1 MNTIIMLFL
10 ISLLVLV
17 HEAGHFAAARMFGVR
32 VSKFGFG
39 LPIGPTLF
47 KTKWGDTE
55 ILVHAFLLGGYVSF
69 PDDEEVKDKEDLK
82 DGSSAGKKTQK
93 TQEDETKKESAEEIL
108 PPDSPERFKN
118 KAPWQKAVI
127 VSAGVFMNVVF
138 AIFLTMLAAA
148 WYHKLPTGTSDVLIK
163 EIISK
168 DNSSNIVESNA
179 KAGDKIK
186 AVNGIKVTSAY
197 KFIFVVQKSKYFD
210 GMVSN
215 EIVTQKLNELKRLN
229 PNIDFENIIK
239 KDTKLNLP
247 KLTPENPLNITENVA
262 MGYEKYE
269 TSEVPLTND
278 EIELRNEIENKNVYT
293 LKEDIEPEA
302 LAKALSDTF
311 KPLTIVLER
320 DGKEIVLNNIHTDKS
335 GVLGVKLETK
345 EIFSEIKNAKDVVV
359 KSLEY
364 LWVNTKLMGF
374 GLWQLVTGKIPMS
387 EMHGIVVI
395 TKVGSDII
403 ETYGMLNGLL
413 LTAIISIDLA
423 IINLLPIP
431 ALDGGHLMFL
441 ALEKILGREIDEKI
455 TENIGRFFFLLLII
469 LMIYVIFNDIF
480 ALATHKF

>member
-10 ISLLVLV
+10 ISLLILV
-17 HEAGHFAAARMFGVR
+17 HEIGHFAAARMFGVR

-47 KTKWGDTE
+47 KTKWGNTE

-69 PDDEEVKDKEDLK
+69 PDDEEVKEKEGEPEKEENKEVK
-82 DGSSAGKKTQK
+82 D
-93 TQEDETKKESAEEIL
+93 EDIL

-118 KAPWQKAVI
+118 KKPWQKAVI
-127 VSAGVFMNVVF
+127 VSAGVFMNVIF

-148 WYHKLPTGTSDVLIK
+148 WYHKLPTGTSDVFIK

-168 DNSSNIVESNA
+168 DNTSNILNSDV
-179 KAGDKIK
+179 KPGDKIK
-186 AVNGIKVTSAY
+186 SINGIKATNAY

-210 GMVSN
+210 GIVDN
-215 EIVTQKLNELKRLN
+215 ETITSKLNELKRLN
-229 PNIDFENIIK
+229 PNVDFENVIK
-239 KDTKLNLP
+239 KDTKIILP
-247 KLTPENPLNITENVA
+247 KLTPEKPLNISENVA
-262 MGYEKYE
+262 SGYEKYE
-269 TSEVPLTND
+269 TSEINLTKEEIKLRD
-278 EIELRNEIENKNVYT
+278 ELENKTNYT
-293 LKEDIEPEA
+293 LVEDIEPET
-302 LAKALSDTF
+302 LAKALSDSF

-320 DGKEIVLNNIHTDKS
+320 DGKEIVLNDIYTDKT
-335 GVLGVKLETK
+335 GVLGIKLETK
-345 EIFSEIKNAKDVVV
+345 EIFTETNTPKEIVVN
-359 KSLEY
+359 SLKY
-364 LWVNTKLMGF
+364 LWTNTKLMAF

-455 TENIGRFFFLLLII
+455 TETIGRIFFLLLIV
-469 LMIYVIFNDIF
+469 LMVFVIFNDIF
-480 ALATHKF
+480 ALVTHKF

>member
-10 ISLLVLV
+10 ISLLILV
-17 HEAGHFAAARMFGVR
+17 HEIGHFAAARMFGVR

-47 KTKWGDTE
+47 KTKWGNTE

-69 PDDEEVKDKEDLK
+69 PDDEEVKEKEGEPEKEENKEVK
-82 DGSSAGKKTQK
+82 D
-93 TQEDETKKESAEEIL
+93 EDIL

-118 KAPWQKAVI
+118 KKPWQKAVI
-127 VSAGVFMNVVF
+127 VSAGVFMNVIF

-148 WYHKLPTGTSDVLIK
+148 WYHKLPTGTSDVFIK

-168 DNSSNIVESNA
+168 DNTSNILNSDA
-179 KAGDKIK
+179 KPGDKIK
-186 AVNGIKVTSAY
+186 SINGIKATNAY

-210 GMVSN
+210 GIVDN
-215 EIVTQKLNELKRLN
+215 ETITSKLNELKRLN
-229 PNIDFENIIK
+229 PNVDFENVIK
-239 KDTKLNLP
+239 KDTKIILP
-247 KLTPENPLNITENVA
+247 KLTPEKPLNISENVA
-262 MGYEKYE
+262 SGYEKYE
-269 TSEVPLTND
+269 TSEINLTKEEIKLRD
-278 EIELRNEIENKNVYT
+278 ELENKTDYT
-293 LKEDIEPEA
+293 LVEDIEPET
-302 LAKALSDTF
+302 LAKALSDSF

-320 DGKEIVLNNIHTDKS
+320 DGKEIVLNDIYTDKT
-335 GVLGVKLETK
+335 GVLGIKLETK
-345 EIFSEIKNAKDVVV
+345 EIFTETNTPKEIVVN
-359 KSLEY
+359 SLKY
-364 LWVNTKLMGF
+364 LWTNTKLMAF

-455 TENIGRFFFLLLII
+455 TETIGRIFFLLLIV
-469 LMIYVIFNDIF
+469 LMVFVIFNDIF
-480 ALATHKF
+480 ALVTHKF

>member
-10 ISLLVLV
+10 ISLLILV
-17 HEAGHFAAARMFGVR
+17 HEIGHFAAARLFGVR

-47 KTKWGDTE
+47 KTKWGNTE
-55 ILVHAFLLGGYVSF
+55 ILIHAFLLGGYVSF
-69 PDDEEVKDKEDLK
+69 PDDEEVKDGENQKE
-82 DGSSAGKKTQK
+82 
-93 TQEDETKKESAEEIL
+93 ENKEEEKEEIL
-108 PPDSPERFKN
+108 PLDSPERFRN
-118 KAPWQKAVI
+118 KAPWQKAII
-127 VSAGVFMNVVF
+127 VSAGVFMNVIF

-148 WYHKLPTGTSDVLIK
+148 WYHKLPTGTSDVYIK
-163 EIISK
+163 EIITEN
-168 DNSSNIVESNA
+168 NSSNIVNSGA

-186 AVNGIKVTSAY
+186 SINGIKTTNSY

-210 GMVSN
+210 G
-215 EIVTQKLNELKRLN
+215 IVDNTVVTSKLNDLKKLN
-229 PNIDFENIIK
+229 PNVDFENVIK
-239 KDTKLNLP
+239 KDTKILLP
-247 KLTPENPLNITENVA
+247 EMTPEKPLNITESVA
-262 MGYEKYE
+262 SGYEKYQ
-269 TSEVPLTND
+269 TNEVNLTKE
-278 EIELRNEIENKNVYT
+278 EIALRDKLESKKEYV
-293 LKEDIEPEA
+293 LEEDIEPENIA
-302 LAKALSDTF
+302 RALSDSF
-311 KPLTIVLER
+311 KPITIVLDRNGE
-320 DGKEIVLNNIHTDKS
+320 EIILNNIYTDKT
-335 GVLGVKLETK
+335 GVLGIKLETK
-345 EIFSEIKNAKDVVV
+345 EIFTEINNFKDVITC
-359 KSLEY
+359 SLSY
-364 LWVNTKLMGF
+364 LWTNTKLMGY

-469 LMIYVIFNDIF
+469 LMVYVIFNDIF
-480 ALATHKF
+480 ALVTHKF

>member
-10 ISLLVLV
+10 ISLLILV
-17 HEAGHFAAARMFGVR
+17 HEIGHFAAARMFGVR

-39 LPIGPTLF
+39 LPIGPTFF
-47 KTKWGDTE
+47 KTKWGNTE

-69 PDDEEVKDKEDLK
+69 PDDDEVKEKESETEKEENKEVKDED
-82 DGSSAGKKTQK
+82 
-93 TQEDETKKESAEEIL
+93 IL

-118 KAPWQKAVI
+118 KKPWQKAVI
-127 VSAGVFMNVVF
+127 VSAGVFMNVIF

-148 WYHKLPTGTSDVLIK
+148 WYHKLPTGTSDVFIK

-168 DNSSNIVESNA
+168 DNTSNIAKSDA

-186 AVNGIKVTSAY
+186 SINGIKATNAY

-210 GMVSN
+210 GIVDN
-215 EIVTQKLNELKRLN
+215 ETITSKLNELKRLN
-229 PNIDFENIIK
+229 PDVDFENVIK
-239 KDTKLNLP
+239 KDTKIILP
-247 KLTPENPLNITENVA
+247 KLTPEKPLNISENVA
-262 MGYEKYE
+262 SGYEKYE
-269 TSEVPLTND
+269 T
-278 EIELRNEIENKNVYT
+278 NEINLT
-293 LKEDIEPEA
+293 KEEVKLRDDLEGKTEFIINQDLEPET
-302 LAKALSDTF
+302 LAKALSDSF

-320 DGKEIVLNNIHTDKS
+320 DGKEIILNDIYTDKT
-335 GVLGVKLETK
+335 GVLGIKLETK
-345 EIFSEIKNAKDVVV
+345 EIFTETNTPKEIVVN
-359 KSLEY
+359 SLKY
-364 LWVNTKLMGF
+364 LWTNTKLMAY

-441 ALEKILGREIDEKI
+441 GLEKILGREIDEKN
-455 TENIGRFFFLLLII
+455 TETIGRIFFLLLIV
-469 LMIYVIFNDIF
+469 LMVFVIFNDIF
-480 ALATHKF
+480 ALVTHKF

>member
-10 ISLLVLV
+10 ISLLILV
-17 HEAGHFAAARMFGVR
+17 HEIGHFAAARMFGVR

-47 KTKWGDTE
+47 KTKWGNTE

-69 PDDEEVKDKEDLK
+69 PDDEEVKEKEGEPEKEENKEVK
-82 DGSSAGKKTQK
+82 D
-93 TQEDETKKESAEEIL
+93 EDIL

-118 KAPWQKAVI
+118 KKPWQKAVI
-127 VSAGVFMNVVF
+127 VLAGVFMNVIF

-148 WYHKLPTGTSDVLIK
+148 WYHKLPTGTSDVFIK

-168 DNSSNIVESNA
+168 DNTSNILNSDA
-179 KAGDKIK
+179 KPGDKIK
-186 AVNGIKVTSAY
+186 SINGIKATNAY

-210 GMVSN
+210 GIVDN
-215 EIVTQKLNELKRLN
+215 ETITSKLNELKRLN
-229 PNIDFENIIK
+229 PNVDFENVIK
-239 KDTKLNLP
+239 KDTKIILP
-247 KLTPENPLNITENVA
+247 KLTPEKPLNISENVA
-262 MGYEKYE
+262 SGYEKYE
-269 TSEVPLTND
+269 TSEINLTKEEIKLRD
-278 EIELRNEIENKNVYT
+278 ELENKTDYT
-293 LKEDIEPEA
+293 LVEDIEPET
-302 LAKALSDTF
+302 LAKALSDSF

-320 DGKEIVLNNIHTDKS
+320 DGKEIVLNDIYTDKT
-335 GVLGVKLETK
+335 GVLGIKLETK
-345 EIFSEIKNAKDVVV
+345 EIFTETNTPKEIVVN
-359 KSLEY
+359 SLKY
-364 LWVNTKLMGF
+364 LWTNTKLMAF

-455 TENIGRFFFLLLII
+455 TETIGRIFFLLLIV
-469 LMIYVIFNDIF
+469 LMVFVIFNDIF
-480 ALATHKF
+480 ALVTHKF

>member
-1 MNTIIMLFL
+1 MNKIIMLFL
-10 ISLLVLV
+10 ISLLILV
-17 HEAGHFAAARMFGVR
+17 HEIGHFAAARMFGVR

-47 KTKWGDTE
+47 KTKWGNTE

-69 PDDEEVKDKEDLK
+69 PDDEEVKEKEGEPEKEENKEVK
-82 DGSSAGKKTQK
+82 D
-93 TQEDETKKESAEEIL
+93 EDIL

-118 KAPWQKAVI
+118 KKPWQKAVI
-127 VSAGVFMNVVF
+127 VSAGVFMNVIF

-148 WYHKLPTGTSDVLIK
+148 WYHKLPTGTSDVFIK

-168 DNSSNIVESNA
+168 DNTSNILNSDV
-179 KAGDKIK
+179 KPGDKIK
-186 AVNGIKVTSAY
+186 SINGIKATNAY

-210 GMVSN
+210 GIVDN
-215 EIVTQKLNELKRLN
+215 ETITSKLNELKRLN
-229 PNIDFENIIK
+229 PNVDFENVIK
-239 KDTKLNLP
+239 KDTKIILP
-247 KLTPENPLNITENVA
+247 KLTPEKPLNISENVA
-262 MGYEKYE
+262 SGYEKYE
-269 TSEVPLTND
+269 TSEINLTKEEIKLRD
-278 EIELRNEIENKNVYT
+278 ELENKTNYT
-293 LKEDIEPEA
+293 LVEDIEPET
-302 LAKALSDTF
+302 LAKALSDSF

-320 DGKEIVLNNIHTDKS
+320 DGKEIVLNDIYTDKT
-335 GVLGVKLETK
+335 GVLGIKLETK
-345 EIFSEIKNAKDVVV
+345 EIFTETNTPKEIVVN
-359 KSLEY
+359 SLKY
-364 LWVNTKLMGF
+364 LWTNTKLMAF

-455 TENIGRFFFLLLII
+455 TETIGRIFFLLLIV
-469 LMIYVIFNDIF
+469 LMVFVIFNDIF
-480 ALATHKF
+480 ALVTHKF

>member
-10 ISLLVLV
+10 ISLLILV
-17 HEAGHFAAARMFGVR
+17 HEIGHFAAARMFGVR

-47 KTKWGDTE
+47 KTKWGNTE

-69 PDDEEVKDKEDLK
+69 PDDEEVKEKEGEPEKEENKEVK
-82 DGSSAGKKTQK
+82 D
-93 TQEDETKKESAEEIL
+93 EDIL

-118 KAPWQKAVI
+118 KKPWQKAVI
-127 VSAGVFMNVVF
+127 VSAGVFMNVIF

-148 WYHKLPTGTSDVLIK
+148 WYHKLPTGTSDVFIK

-168 DNSSNIVESNA
+168 DNTSNILNSDA
-179 KAGDKIK
+179 KPGDKIK
-186 AVNGIKVTSAY
+186 SINGIKATNAY

-210 GMVSN
+210 GIVDN
-215 EIVTQKLNELKRLN
+215 ETITSKLNELKRLN
-229 PNIDFENIIK
+229 PNVDFENVIK
-239 KDTKLNLP
+239 KDTKIILP
-247 KLTPENPLNITENVA
+247 KLTPEKPLNISENVA
-262 MGYEKYE
+262 SGYEKYE
-269 TSEVPLTND
+269 TSEINLTKEEIKLRD
-278 EIELRNEIENKNVYT
+278 ELENKTNYT
-293 LKEDIEPEA
+293 LVEDIEPET
-302 LAKALSDTF
+302 LAKALSDSF

-320 DGKEIVLNNIHTDKS
+320 DGKEIVLNDIYTDKT
-335 GVLGVKLETK
+335 GVLGIKLETK
-345 EIFSEIKNAKDVVV
+345 EIFTETNTPKEIVVN
-359 KSLEY
+359 SLKY
-364 LWVNTKLMGF
+364 LWTNTKLMAF

-455 TENIGRFFFLLLII
+455 TETIGRIFFLLLIV
-469 LMIYVIFNDIF
+469 LMVFVIFNDIF
-480 ALATHKF
+480 ALVTHKF

>member
-10 ISLLVLV
+10 ISLLILV
-17 HEAGHFAAARMFGVR
+17 HEIGHFAAARMFGVR

-47 KTKWGDTE
+47 KTKWGNTE

-69 PDDEEVKDKEDLK
+69 PDDEEVKEKEGEPEKEENKEVK
-82 DGSSAGKKTQK
+82 D
-93 TQEDETKKESAEEIL
+93 EDIL

-118 KAPWQKAVI
+118 KKPWQKAVI
-127 VSAGVFMNVVF
+127 VSAGVFMNVIF

-148 WYHKLPTGTSDVLIK
+148 WYHKLPTGTSDVFIK

-168 DNSSNIVESNA
+168 DNTSNILNSDA
-179 KAGDKIK
+179 KPGDKIK
-186 AVNGIKVTSAY
+186 SINGIKATNAY

-210 GMVSN
+210 GIVDN
-215 EIVTQKLNELKRLN
+215 ETITSKLNELKRLN
-229 PNIDFENIIK
+229 PDVDFENVIK
-239 KDTKLNLP
+239 KDTKIILP
-247 KLTPENPLNITENVA
+247 KLTPEKPLNISENVA
-262 MGYEKYE
+262 SGYEKYE
-269 TSEVPLTND
+269 TSEINLTKEEIKLRD
-278 EIELRNEIENKNVYT
+278 ELENKTDYT
-293 LKEDIEPEA
+293 LVEDIEPET
-302 LAKALSDTF
+302 LAKALSDSF

-320 DGKEIVLNNIHTDKS
+320 DGKEIVLNDIYTDKT
-335 GVLGVKLETK
+335 GVLGIKLETK
-345 EIFSEIKNAKDVVV
+345 EIFTETNTPKEIVVN
-359 KSLEY
+359 SLKY
-364 LWVNTKLMGF
+364 LWTNTKLMAF

-455 TENIGRFFFLLLII
+455 TETIGRIFFLLLIV
-469 LMIYVIFNDIF
+469 LMVFVIFNDIF
-480 ALATHKF
+480 ALVTHKF

>member
-10 ISLLVLV
+10 ISLLILV
-17 HEAGHFAAARMFGVR
+17 HEIGHFAAARLFGVR

-55 ILVHAFLLGGYVSF
+55 ILIHAFLLGGYVSF
-69 PDDEEVKDKEDLK
+69 PDDEETKDNKEEDKKTAKED
-82 DGSSAGKKTQK
+82 S
-93 TQEDETKKESAEEIL
+93 QEEVL
-108 PPDSPERFKN
+108 PADSPERFKN
-118 KAPWQKAVI
+118 KAPWQKAII

-148 WYHKLPTGTSDVLIK
+148 WYHKLPTGTSDVFIK
-163 EIISK
+163 EIITK
-168 DNSSNIVESNA
+168 DNASNIVNSGA
-179 KAGDKIK
+179 QAGDKIK
-186 AVNGIKVTSAY
+186 TVNGIKATNSY

-210 GMVSN
+210 GIVDN
-215 EIVTQKLNELKRLN
+215 EIITAKLNELKELN
-229 PNIDFENIIK
+229 PDIDFENIIK
-239 KDTKLNLP
+239 KDTKILLP
-247 KLTPENPLNITENVA
+247 QMSPEKPLNITESVA
-262 MGYEKYE
+262 SGYEKYQ
-269 TSEVPLTND
+269 T
-278 EIELRNEIENKNVYT
+278 NEINLTKEEIDLRDKFEDKKEYV
-293 LKEDIEPEA
+293 LEEDIEPESI
-302 LAKALSDTF
+302 AKALSDSY

-320 DGKEIVLNNIHTDKS
+320 NGEEIILNNIYTDKS
-335 GVLGVKLETK
+335 GVLGIKLETK
-345 EIFSEIKNAKDVVV
+345 EIFKETNTVKEIVVN
-359 KSLEY
+359 SLDY
-364 LWVNTKLMGF
+364 LWTNTKLMGF

-455 TENIGRFFFLLLII
+455 TETIGKIFFLLLII

-480 ALATHKF
+480 ALVTHKF

>member
-10 ISLLVLV
+10 ISLLILV
-17 HEAGHFAAARMFGVR
+17 HEIGHFAAARMFGVR

-39 LPIGPTLF
+39 LPIGPTFF
-47 KTKWGDTE
+47 KTKWGNTE

-69 PDDEEVKDKEDLK
+69 PDDDEVKEKESETEKEENKEVKDED
-82 DGSSAGKKTQK
+82 
-93 TQEDETKKESAEEIL
+93 IL

-118 KAPWQKAVI
+118 KKPWQKAVI
-127 VSAGVFMNVVF
+127 VSAGVFMNVIF

-148 WYHKLPTGTSDVLIK
+148 WYHKLPTGTSDVFIK

-168 DNSSNIVESNA
+168 DNTSNIAKSDA

-186 AVNGIKVTSAY
+186 SINGIKATNAY

-210 GMVSN
+210 GIVDN
-215 EIVTQKLNELKRLN
+215 ETITSKLNELKRLN
-229 PNIDFENIIK
+229 PDVDFENVIK
-239 KDTKLNLP
+239 KDTKIILP
-247 KLTPENPLNITENVA
+247 KLTPEKPLNISENVA
-262 MGYEKYE
+262 SGYEKYE
-269 TSEVPLTND
+269 T
-278 EIELRNEIENKNVYT
+278 NEINLT
-293 LKEDIEPEA
+293 KEEVKLRDDLEGKTEFIINQDLEPET
-302 LAKALSDTF
+302 LAKALSDSF

-320 DGKEIVLNNIHTDKS
+320 DGKEIILNDIYTDKT
-335 GVLGVKLETK
+335 GVLGIKLETK
-345 EIFSEIKNAKDVVV
+345 EIFTETNTPKEIVVN
-359 KSLEY
+359 SLKY
-364 LWVNTKLMGF
+364 LWTNTKLMAY

-441 ALEKILGREIDEKI
+441 GLEKILGREIDEKI
-455 TENIGRFFFLLLII
+455 TETIGRIFFLLLIV
-469 LMIYVIFNDIF
+469 LMVFVIFNDIF
-480 ALATHKF
+480 ALVTHKF

>member
-10 ISLLVLV
+10 ISLLILV
-17 HEAGHFAAARMFGVR
+17 HEIGHFAAARMFGVR

-47 KTKWGDTE
+47 KTKWGNTE

-69 PDDEEVKDKEDLK
+69 PDDEEVKEKEGEPEKEENKEVK
-82 DGSSAGKKTQK
+82 D
-93 TQEDETKKESAEEIL
+93 EDIL

-118 KAPWQKAVI
+118 KKPWQKAVI
-127 VSAGVFMNVVF
+127 VSAGVFMNVIF

-148 WYHKLPTGTSDVLIK
+148 WYHKLPTGTSDVFIK

-168 DNSSNIVESNA
+168 DNTSNILNSDV
-179 KAGDKIK
+179 KPGDKIK
-186 AVNGIKVTSAY
+186 SINGIKATNAY

-210 GMVSN
+210 GIVDN
-215 EIVTQKLNELKRLN
+215 ETITSKLNELKRLN
-229 PNIDFENIIK
+229 PNVDFENVIK
-239 KDTKLNLP
+239 KDTKIILP
-247 KLTPENPLNITENVA
+247 KLTPEKPLNISENVA
-262 MGYEKYE
+262 SGYEKYE
-269 TSEVPLTND
+269 TSEINLTKEEIKLRD
-278 EIELRNEIENKNVYT
+278 ELENKTNYT
-293 LKEDIEPEA
+293 LVEDIEPET
-302 LAKALSDTF
+302 LAKALSDSF

-320 DGKEIVLNNIHTDKS
+320 DGKEIVLNDIYTDKT
-335 GVLGVKLETK
+335 GVLGIKLETK
-345 EIFSEIKNAKDVVV
+345 EIFTETNTPKEIVVN
-359 KSLEY
+359 SLKY
-364 LWVNTKLMGF
+364 LWTNTKLMAF

-431 ALDGGHLMFL
+431 AHDGGHLMFL

-455 TENIGRFFFLLLII
+455 TETIGRIFFLLLIV
-469 LMIYVIFNDIF
+469 LMVFVIFNDIF
-480 ALATHKF
+480 ALVTHKF

>member
-10 ISLLVLV
+10 ISLLILV
-17 HEAGHFAAARMFGVR
+17 HEIGHFAAARLFGVR

-47 KTKWGDTE
+47 KTKWGNTE
-55 ILVHAFLLGGYVSF
+55 ILIHAFLLGGYVSF
-69 PDDEEVKDKEDLK
+69 PDDEEVKDGENQKE
-82 DGSSAGKKTQK
+82 
-93 TQEDETKKESAEEIL
+93 ENKEEEKEEIL
-108 PPDSPERFKN
+108 PLDSPERFRN
-118 KAPWQKAVI
+118 KAPWQKAII
-127 VSAGVFMNVVF
+127 VSAGVFMNVIF

-148 WYHKLPTGTSDVLIK
+148 WYHKLPTGTSDVCIK
-163 EIISK
+163 EIITEN
-168 DNSSNIVESNA
+168 NSSNIVNSGA

-186 AVNGIKVTSAY
+186 SINGIKTTNSY

-210 GMVSN
+210 G
-215 EIVTQKLNELKRLN
+215 IVDNTVVTNKLNDLKKLN
-229 PNIDFENIIK
+229 PNVDFENVIK
-239 KDTKLNLP
+239 KDTKILLP
-247 KLTPENPLNITENVA
+247 EMTPEKPLNITESVA
-262 MGYEKYE
+262 SGYEKYQ
-269 TSEVPLTND
+269 TNEVNLTKE
-278 EIELRNEIENKNVYT
+278 EIALRDKLESKKEYV
-293 LKEDIEPEA
+293 LEEDIEPENIA
-302 LAKALSDTF
+302 RALSDSF
-311 KPLTIVLER
+311 KPITIVLDRNGE
-320 DGKEIVLNNIHTDKS
+320 EIILNNIYTDKT
-335 GVLGVKLETK
+335 GVLGIKLETK
-345 EIFSEIKNAKDVVV
+345 EIFTEINNFKDVITC
-359 KSLEY
+359 SLSY
-364 LWVNTKLMGF
+364 LWTNTKLMGY

-469 LMIYVIFNDIF
+469 LMVYVIFNDIF
-480 ALATHKF
+480 ALVTHKF

>member
-10 ISLLVLV
+10 ISLLILV
-17 HEAGHFAAARMFGVR
+17 HEIGHFAAARLFGVR

-55 ILVHAFLLGGYVSF
+55 ILIHAFLLGGYVSF
-69 PDDEEVKDKEDLK
+69 PDDEETKDNKEEDKETAKED
-82 DGSSAGKKTQK
+82 S
-93 TQEDETKKESAEEIL
+93 QEEVL
-108 PPDSPERFKN
+108 PADSPERFKN
-118 KAPWQKAVI
+118 KAPWQKAII

-148 WYHKLPTGTSDVLIK
+148 WYHKLPTGTSDVFIK
-163 EIISK
+163 EIITK
-168 DNSSNIVESNA
+168 DNASNIVNSGA
-179 KAGDKIK
+179 QAGDKIK
-186 AVNGIKVTSAY
+186 TVNGIKATNSY

-210 GMVSN
+210 GIVDN
-215 EIVTQKLNELKRLN
+215 EIITAKLNELKELN
-229 PNIDFENIIK
+229 PDIDFENIIK
-239 KDTKLNLP
+239 KDTKILLP
-247 KLTPENPLNITENVA
+247 QMSPEKPLNITESVA
-262 MGYEKYE
+262 SGYEKYQ
-269 TSEVPLTND
+269 T
-278 EIELRNEIENKNVYT
+278 NEINLTKEEIDLRDKFEDKKEYV
-293 LKEDIEPEA
+293 LEEDIEPESI
-302 LAKALSDTF
+302 AKALSDSY

-320 DGKEIVLNNIHTDKS
+320 NGEEIILNNIYTDKS
-335 GVLGVKLETK
+335 GVLGIKLETK
-345 EIFSEIKNAKDVVV
+345 EIFKETNTVKEIVVN
-359 KSLEY
+359 SLDY
-364 LWVNTKLMGF
+364 LWTNTKLMGF

-441 ALEKILGREIDEKI
+441 ALEKMLGREIDEKI
-455 TENIGRFFFLLLII
+455 TETMGKIFFLLLII

-480 ALATHKF
+480 ALVTHKF

>member
-10 ISLLVLV
+10 ISLLILV
-17 HEAGHFAAARMFGVR
+17 HEIGHFAAARLFGVR

-55 ILVHAFLLGGYVSF
+55 ILIHAFLLGGYVSF
-69 PDDEEVKDKEDLK
+69 PDDEEAKDDKKNIEENEKEEEK
-82 DGSSAGKKTQK
+82 
-93 TQEDETKKESAEEIL
+93 EETL
-108 PPDSPERFKN
+108 PLDSPERFKN

-127 VSAGVFMNVVF
+127 VSAGVFMNVIF

-148 WYHKLPTGTSDVLIK
+148 WYHKLPTGTSDVFIK
-163 EIISK
+163 EIMTEN
-168 DNSSNIVESNA
+168 NSSNIVNSGV

-186 AVNGIKVTSAY
+186 SINGIKTTNSY

-210 GMVSN
+210 GIIDN
-215 EIVTQKLNELKRLN
+215 TIVTDKLNDLKKLN
-229 PNIDFENIIK
+229 PNIDFENVIK
-239 KDTKLNLP
+239 KDTKILLP
-247 KLTPENPLNITENVA
+247 EMTPEKSLDISESVA
-262 MGYEKYE
+262 SGYEKYK
-269 TSEVPLTND
+269 TNEVNLTKE
-278 EIELRNEIENKNVYT
+278 EIALRDKFENK
-293 LKEDIEPEA
+293 KEYILEQDLEPENIA
-302 LAKALSDTF
+302 RALSDSY
-311 KPLTIVLER
+311 KPLTIVLDRNGE
-320 DGKEIVLNNIHTDKS
+320 EIVLNNIYTDKT
-335 GVLGVKLETK
+335 GILGVKLETR
-345 EIFSEIKNAKDVVV
+345 EIFTEINNFKDVVTC
-359 KSLEY
+359 SLSY
-364 LWVNTKLMGF
+364 LWTNTKLMGY

-469 LMIYVIFNDIF
+469 LMVYVIFNDIF
-480 ALATHKF
+480 ALVTHKF

>member
-10 ISLLVLV
+10 ISLLILV
-17 HEAGHFAAARMFGVR
+17 HEIGHFAAARMFGVR

-47 KTKWGDTE
+47 KTKWGNTE

-69 PDDEEVKDKEDLK
+69 PDDEEVKEKEGEPEKEENKEVK
-82 DGSSAGKKTQK
+82 D
-93 TQEDETKKESAEEIL
+93 EDIL

-118 KAPWQKAVI
+118 KKPWQKAVI
-127 VSAGVFMNVVF
+127 VSAGVFMNVIF

-148 WYHKLPTGTSDVLIK
+148 WYHKLPTGTSDVFIK

-168 DNSSNIVESNA
+168 DNTSNILNSDV
-179 KAGDKIK
+179 KPGDKIK
-186 AVNGIKVTSAY
+186 SINGIKATNAY

-210 GMVSN
+210 GIVDN
-215 EIVTQKLNELKRLN
+215 ETITSKLNELKRLN
-229 PNIDFENIIK
+229 PNVDFENVIK
-239 KDTKLNLP
+239 KYTKIILP
-247 KLTPENPLNITENVA
+247 KLTPEKPLNISENVA
-262 MGYEKYE
+262 SGYEKYE
-269 TSEVPLTND
+269 TSEINLTKEEIKLRD
-278 EIELRNEIENKNVYT
+278 ELENKTNYT
-293 LKEDIEPEA
+293 LVEDIEPET
-302 LAKALSDTF
+302 LAKALSDSF

-320 DGKEIVLNNIHTDKS
+320 DGKEIVLNDIYTDKT
-335 GVLGVKLETK
+335 GVLGIKLETK
-345 EIFSEIKNAKDVVV
+345 EIFTETNTPKEIVVN
-359 KSLEY
+359 SLKY
-364 LWVNTKLMGF
+364 LWTNTKLMAF

-455 TENIGRFFFLLLII
+455 TETIGRIFFLLLIV
-469 LMIYVIFNDIF
+469 LMVFVIFNDIF
-480 ALATHKF
+480 ALVTHKF

>member
-10 ISLLVLV
+10 ISLLILV
-17 HEAGHFAAARMFGVR
+17 HEMGHFAAARLFGVR

-47 KTKWGDTE
+47 KTKWGNTE
-55 ILVHAFLLGGYVSF
+55 ILIHAFLLGGYVSF
-69 PDDEEVKDKEDLK
+69 PDDEEIK
-82 DGSSAGKKTQK
+82 
-93 TQEDETKKESAEEIL
+93 EDETSEDKKDNKKEENKEDDTEEIL

-118 KAPWQKAVI
+118 KAPWQKAII
-127 VSAGVFMNVVF
+127 VSAGVFMNVIF

-148 WYHKLPTGTSDVLIK
+148 WYHKLPTGTSDVYIK
-163 EIISK
+163 EIITE
-168 DNSSNIVESNA
+168 DNSSNIVDSAA

-186 AVNGIKVTSAY
+186 SINGIKVTNSY

-210 GMVSN
+210 GAVDN
-215 EIVTQKLNELKRLN
+215 EIVTTKLNDLKKLN
-229 PNIDFENIIK
+229 PNVDFENIVK
-239 KDTKLNLP
+239 KDTKIILP
-247 KLTPENPLNITENVA
+247 DMTPEKPLNITENVA
-262 MGYEKYE
+262 SGYEKYK
-269 TSEVPLTND
+269 TNEVDLSKE
-278 EIELRNEIENKNVYT
+278 EITLRDKFVNK
-293 LKEDIEPEA
+293 KEYILEEDFEPEA
-302 LAKALSDTF
+302 IAKALSDSY
-311 KPLTIVLER
+311 KPVTIVLER
-320 DGKEIVLNNIHTDKS
+320 DGKEIILNNIYTDKK
-335 GVLGVKLETK
+335 GVLGIKLEAK
-345 EIFSEIKNAKDVVV
+345 EIFTQTNTFKEIVVH
-359 KSLEY
+359 SLDY
-364 LWVNTKLMGF
+364 LWTNTKLMGF
-374 GLWQLVTGKIPMS
+374 GLWQLVTGKIPIS

-455 TENIGRFFFLLLII
+455 TEAIGRFFFLLLIL

-480 ALATHKF
+480 ALVTHKF

>member
-10 ISLLVLV
+10 ISLLILV
-17 HEAGHFAAARMFGVR
+17 HEIGHFAAARMFGVR

-47 KTKWGDTE
+47 KTKWGNTE

-69 PDDEEVKDKEDLK
+69 PDDEEVKEKEGEPEKEENKEVK
-82 DGSSAGKKTQK
+82 D
-93 TQEDETKKESAEEIL
+93 EDIL

-118 KAPWQKAVI
+118 KKPWQKAVI
-127 VSAGVFMNVVF
+127 VSAGVFMNVIF

-148 WYHKLPTGTSDVLIK
+148 WYHKLPTGTSDVFIK

-168 DNSSNIVESNA
+168 DNTSNILNSDV
-179 KAGDKIK
+179 KPGDKIK
-186 AVNGIKVTSAY
+186 SINGIKATNAY

-210 GMVSN
+210 GIVDN
-215 EIVTQKLNELKRLN
+215 ETITSKLNELKRLN
-229 PNIDFENIIK
+229 PNVDFENVIK
-239 KDTKLNLP
+239 KDTKIILP
-247 KLTPENPLNITENVA
+247 KLTPEKPLNISENVA
-262 MGYEKYE
+262 SGYEKYE
-269 TSEVPLTND
+269 TSEINLTKEEIKLRD
-278 EIELRNEIENKNVYT
+278 ELENKTNYT
-293 LKEDIEPEA
+293 LVEDIEPET
-302 LAKALSDTF
+302 LAKALSDSF

-320 DGKEIVLNNIHTDKS
+320 DGKEIVLNDIYTDKT
-335 GVLGVKLETK
+335 GVLGMKLETK
-345 EIFSEIKNAKDVVV
+345 EIFTETNTPKEIVVN
-359 KSLEY
+359 SLKY
-364 LWVNTKLMGF
+364 LWTNTKLMAF

-455 TENIGRFFFLLLII
+455 TETIGRIFFLLLIV
-469 LMIYVIFNDIF
+469 LMVFVIFNDIF
-480 ALATHKF
+480 ALVTHKF

>member
-1 MNTIIMLFL
+1 MNKIIMLFL
-10 ISLLVLV
+10 INLIILV
-17 HEAGHFAAARMFGVR
+17 HEIGHVAAARMFGVR

-47 KTKWGDTE
+47 KTKWGNTE

-69 PDDEEVKDKEDLK
+69 PDDEEVKEKEGEPEKEENKEVK
-82 DGSSAGKKTQK
+82 D
-93 TQEDETKKESAEEIL
+93 EDIL

-118 KAPWQKAVI
+118 KKPWQKAVI
-127 VSAGVFMNVVF
+127 VSAGVFMNVIF

-148 WYHKLPTGTSDVLIK
+148 WYHKLPTGTSDVFIK

-168 DNSSNIVESNA
+168 DNTSNILNSDV
-179 KAGDKIK
+179 KPGDKIK
-186 AVNGIKVTSAY
+186 SINGIKATNAY

-210 GMVSN
+210 GIVDN
-215 EIVTQKLNELKRLN
+215 ETITSKLNELKRLN
-229 PNIDFENIIK
+229 PNVDFENVIK
-239 KDTKLNLP
+239 KDTKIILP
-247 KLTPENPLNITENVA
+247 KLTPEKPLNISENVA
-262 MGYEKYE
+262 SGYEKYE
-269 TSEVPLTND
+269 TSEINLTKEEIKLRD
-278 EIELRNEIENKNVYT
+278 ELENKTNYT
-293 LKEDIEPEA
+293 LVEDIEPET
-302 LAKALSDTF
+302 LAKALSDSF

-320 DGKEIVLNNIHTDKS
+320 DGKEIVLNDIYTDKT
-335 GVLGVKLETK
+335 GVLGIKLETK
-345 EIFSEIKNAKDVVV
+345 EIFTETNTPKEIVVN
-359 KSLEY
+359 SLKY
-364 LWVNTKLMGF
+364 LWTNTKLMAF

-455 TENIGRFFFLLLII
+455 TETIGRIFFLLLIV
-469 LMIYVIFNDIF
+469 LMVFVIFNDIF
-480 ALATHKF
+480 ALVTHKF